1 MTKEELESKATYI
14 EDPILHPY
22 RIKMDEYQYCLQKEV
37 GGKNG
42 ANLRWST
49 FGYYNTIDMCLI
61 KMMNDAVK
69 EKNYTS
75 LKEYTEELL
84 TKIATLKE
92 FRLK

>member
-1 MTKEELESKATYI
+1 MTKEELESKANYI
-14 EDPILHPY
+14 EDPILEPY
-22 RIKMDEYQYCLQKEV
+22 RIKMDEYQYCLQKYV
-37 GGKNG
+37 GGKKSDNY
-42 ANLRWST
+42 RWSSI
-49 FGYYNTIDMCLI
+49 GYFNTIDMCLI

-84 TKIATLKE
+84 TKISTLKE